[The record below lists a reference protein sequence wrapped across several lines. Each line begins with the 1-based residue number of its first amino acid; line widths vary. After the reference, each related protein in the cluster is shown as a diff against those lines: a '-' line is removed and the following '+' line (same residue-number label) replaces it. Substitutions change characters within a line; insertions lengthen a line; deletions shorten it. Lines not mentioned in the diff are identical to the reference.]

1 MRGDPGAKGGG
12 SGPRQRSAA
21 GHEAWLLSR
30 AWSLGLSQ
38 LSIQGYG
45 RSIHGFGPLSL
56 GARIFPVGSNQVGR
70 VQTYGKLSTE
80 RADKFLAFDI
90 FDEFST
96 SSCTLAEP
104 T

>member
-21 GHEAWLLSR
+21 GHEAWLLSG
-30 AWSLGLSQ
+30 ALSLGLSQ

-70 VQTYGKLSTE
+70 VQTFGKIIHRE
-80 RADKFLAFDI
+80 G
-90 FDEFST
+90 
-96 SSCTLAEP
+96 
-104 T
+104 